1 MKVTPG
7 LLILSLLIFLFACK
21 KDSFITSPDAQVT
34 ITADT
39 LKYDTVFTT
48 TGSITQS
55 FKIINENNQKLR
67 ISSIQLMGRNTSAYK
82 INADGYPGPQI
93 NNLEIAANDSVY
105 VFVSV
110 KIDQNAS
117 NLPFIIRDSIQINYN
132 GIDRWVQ
139 LEAWGQNAHFFR
151 NKEISANETW
161 TNDLPYVILG
171 SLFVNQGK
179 VLTIEKGCRV
189 FVHADAPIVVDGTIQ
204 VNGEKDS
211 VDRVYFRG
219 DRLDDPYK
227 DFPASWPGIF
237 FRTNSQNNIFNYAVL
252 KNAYQAIAAQDLAPN
267 TPNPKVTLSQCIIDN
282 AYDAGI
288 ITINSSVSAVNCLI
302 SNCGKNLYLF
312 KGGNYQFTHCTVA
325 SYSNNFILHQYPVA
339 TITNYI
345 KINNIPQTASLTA
358 LFQNCIFWGEGGL
371 IDDSDEVVVAISG
384 ANAPVVFNS
393 DLLKVNTG
401 PQNSTLNSTSMQLK
415 NKDPLFDSINISKN
429 YYDFHLQANSPGR
442 DKGLNT
448 SIIIDLDGKSRPSGP
463 PDLGCYEKQ

>member
-1 MKVTPG
+1 M
-7 LLILSLLIFLFACK
+7 
-21 KDSFITSPDAQVT
+21 
-34 ITADT
+34 
-39 LKYDTVFTT
+39 
-48 TGSITQS
+48 
-55 FKIINENNQKLR
+55 
-67 ISSIQLMGRNTSAYK
+67 
-82 INADGYPGPQI
+82 
-93 NNLEIAANDSVY
+93 
-105 VFVSV
+105 
-110 KIDQNAS
+110 
-117 NLPFIIRDSIQINYN
+117 
-132 GIDRWVQ
+132 
-139 LEAWGQNAHFFR
+139 
-151 NKEISANETW
+151 
-161 TNDLPYVILG
+161 
-171 SLFVNQGK
+171 
-179 VLTIEKGCRV
+179 
-189 FVHADAPIVVDGTIQ
+189 
-204 VNGEKDS
+204 
-211 VDRVYFRG
+211 
-219 DRLDDPYK
+219 
-227 DFPASWPGIF
+227 
-237 FRTNSQNNIFNYAVL
+237 

-302 SNCGKNLYLF
+302 SNCGKNLYLL
-312 KGGNYQFTHCTVA
+312 KGGNYQFTHCTAA

-339 TITNYI
+339 TISNYI

-448 SIIIDLDGKSRPSGP
+448 SITIDLDGKSRPSGP